1 MEATMTQPTDN
12 ASNPNNTPLDND
24 RPITPKVDPPSPNH
38 AFHLMD
44 VDPNERLPRPSFA
57 ADIDFLSQAEQLVS
71 WAISS
76 KHENSPTNTHDVSN
90 NDEDR
95 TKIIEAS
102 KCHSLLINL
111 FTKKSDPSLLH
122 AAMHALLSSHHG
134 REFDRLVTH
143 SKLHAQ
149 IIHLIM
155 RLDPFVPGLE
165 MSNTLRE
172 LEITRRER
180 NERTVKKGSVQI
192 AESSIAYKED
202 GKCVVPTLPFFKYE
216 IANVHLYLI
225 VALVSS
231 NSLLGVSAVRAIW
244 KLLTGELC
252 LVCTLCFYCR
262 RRG

>member
-24 RPITPKVDPPSPNH
+24 RPITPKVDPPSSNH

-44 VDPNERLPRPSFA
+44 VDPNERLPRPSFE

-76 KHENSPTNTHDVSN
+76 KHENSPAN
-90 NDEDR
+90 NKDDEDR

-111 FTKKSDPSLLH
+111 FTKKSDPSLLQ

-134 REFDRLVTH
+134 RELDRLVTH
-143 SKLHAQ
+143 SKSHAQ

-202 GKCVVPTLPFFKYE
+202 GKCVVPALPFFRYE

-244 KLLTGELC
+244 KLLTGELLLIDVVFC
-252 LVCTLCFYCR
+252 LFYC
-262 RRG
+262 

>member
-24 RPITPKVDPPSPNH
+24 RPITPKIDPSDPPSPNH

-44 VDPNERLPRPSFA
+44 VDPNERLPRPSFE

-76 KHENSPTNTHDVSN
+76 KHENSP
-90 NDEDR
+90 NDNEEDR

-122 AAMHALLSSHHG
+122 AAMHAFLSSHHG
-134 REFDRLVTH
+134 RELDRLVTH
-143 SKLHAQ
+143 SKSHAQ

-165 MSNTLRE
+165 MSNALRE
-172 LEITRRER
+172 LEMTRRER

-192 AESSIAYKED
+192 AESSIVYKED
-202 GKCVVPTLPFFKYE
+202 GKCVVPTLPFFRYD
-216 IANVHLYLI
+216 IADVHLYLI
-225 VALVSS
+225 VVLVSS

-244 KLLTGELC
+244 KLLTGEL
-252 LVCTLCFYCR
+252 LLIDVCFVHFCFYC
-262 RRG
+262 